1 MEDNNGNAPQKEQL
15 NEEAERQISE
25 IEEKVAKKKSGFWK
39 EVKEWVVALVVA
51 LLVVFVIQT
60 FLFRIIRV
68 DGHSMDTTLA
78 DGERLFVTVTDV
90 KFGSVQ
96 RDSVVICHY
105 PNRYN
110 NFLGFIPMQTYFV
123 KRVVAVP
130 GDTVYRKNEVTHVVY
145 EKDGQTVDEMLVYI
159 PQLSERKRKLTQMA
173 SFLPKE
179 RVSNGY
185 QSTKIIE
192 YTYTNYDLQQAADD
206 LAKVSDELAKAQTA
220 LDVINNQGQ
229 LELEI

>member
-1 MEDNNGNAPQKEQL
+1 MKYTCAEAAKVLRKLNEDLKVLRAKEMKGYRFTAAVDEDLASARPVYNYIQTQDEQL
-15 NEEAERQISE
+15 QIEAKIR
-25 IEEKVAKKKSGFWK
+25 KVKHAINRFNL
-39 EVKEWVVALVVA
+39 ET
-51 LLVVFVIQT
+51 VIPE
-60 FLFRIIRV
+60 FE
-68 DGHSMDTTLA
+68 M
-78 DGERLFVTVTDV
+78 
-90 KFGSVQ
+90 
-96 RDSVVICHY
+96 
-105 PNRYN
+105 
-110 NFLGFIPMQTYFV
+110 
-123 KRVVAVP
+123 
-130 GDTVYRKNEVTHVVY
+130 
-145 EKDGQTVDEMLVYI
+145 TVDEMLVYI

-206 LAKVSDELAKAQTA
+206 LARVSDELARAQTA

>member
-1 MEDNNGNAPQKEQL
+1 MEGNNGNAPQENRL
-15 NEEAERQISE
+15 SEEAERQISE
-25 IEEKVAKKKSGFWK
+25 IEEKVAKKKPNFWK

-110 NFLGFIPMQTYFV
+110 KFLGLIPMQTYFV

-130 GDTVYRKNEVTHVVY
+130 GDTIYCENGVTHVTY
-145 EKDGQTVDEMLVYI
+145 EQDGETVD
-159 PQLSERKRKLTQMA
+159 K
-173 SFLPKE
+173 
-179 RVSNGY
+179 
-185 QSTKIIE
+185 
-192 YTYTNYDLQQAADD
+192 
-206 LAKVSDELAKAQTA
+206 A
-220 LDVINNQGQ
+220 LDERFAQFYVYGSPFDYEPYVLGEDEYFVVGDNRYNSHDSRDWNDSDPSYDVGPISKSMIVGHVRQVIWPLGS
-229 LELEI
+229 IRPVS

>member
-1 MEDNNGNAPQKEQL
+1 MKYTCAEAAKVLRKL
-15 NEEAERQISE
+15 NEDL
-25 IEEKVAKKKSGFWK
+25 KVLRAK
-39 EVKEWVVALVVA
+39 EVKGYRFTAAVDEDLESARPVYNY
-51 LLVVFVIQT
+51 IQT
-60 FLFRIIRV
+60 QDEQLQIEAKIRKV
-68 DGHSMDTTLA
+68 KHAINRFNLETT
-78 DGERLFVTVTDV
+78 
-90 KFGSVQ
+90 
-96 RDSVVICHY
+96 
-105 PNRYN
+105 
-110 NFLGFIPMQTYFV
+110 IPEFEM
-123 KRVVAVP
+123 
-130 GDTVYRKNEVTHVVY
+130 
-145 EKDGQTVDEMLVYI
+145 TVDEMLVYI

-206 LAKVSDELAKAQTA
+206 LARVSDELAKAQTA